1 MGHHARYWWDV
12 VLMDAFPAL
21 LVVDGGERLV
31 HRLPE
36 PMIETLAKMT
46 KEEILTSSEKW
57 ASSAESRC
65 KPSDVQPIIE
75 GLVQLSR
82 EASAAGKAVYL
93 WNCV

>member
-1 MGHHARYWWDV
+1 
-12 VLMDAFPAL
+12 MDAFPAL

-65 KPSDVQPIIE
+65 
-75 GLVQLSR
+75 
-82 EASAAGKAVYL
+82 AAQTLGRLECSYQDWAILFQVF
-93 WNCV
+93 